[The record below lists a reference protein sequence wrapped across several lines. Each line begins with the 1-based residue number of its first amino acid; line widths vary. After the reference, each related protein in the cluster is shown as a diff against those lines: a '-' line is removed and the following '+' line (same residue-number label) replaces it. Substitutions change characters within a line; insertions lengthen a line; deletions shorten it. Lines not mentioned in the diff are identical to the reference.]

1 MGREEQIINERKRK
15 LEELRGNK
23 IDPYPYKYDVK
34 NYSKE
39 IKEKYAGLKDNQK
52 SDNNV
57 KIAGRVIMIRNLGKL
72 IFSTIQDSKGRIQII
87 LQNKETQA
95 DSFDLF
101 KKYIDVGDII
111 GCEGSIMKTKT
122 GEVSV
127 FVKKLELLT
136 KSILPLPEKWHG
148 LKEKED
154 RFRKRY
160 LDLIMNPEVKQI
172 FEKRSKII
180 ELLRQFLIKKDFLEV
195 DTPVLQPL
203 AGGAIAKPFVT
214 KYNAY
219 DTDVYL
225 RIAPELYLKRLLI
238 GGFDKVFEFSRCF
251 RNEGVDWSHNPEFT
265 NLEFYNAYIEY
276 NELMKLTEDLIVDV
290 VKKVNKSGIIERNG
304 EKIEIKKPFEKI
316 TFDKLTKGKMT
327 DESFKE
333 AIKDIKKPTFII
345 NHPLEMSPLAKKHD
359 KKTVQRFQLIID
371 GIEIVNAFSE
381 LNDALDQEERF
392 IEQVKQRKKGD
403 EESMEH
409 DKDFVEAL
417 KYGMPPAAGF
427 GMGIDRFVMLMCGKN
442 SLREILL
449 FPFMRP
455 EKENK
460 EKK

>member
-1 MGREEQIINERKRK
+1 MGREGQIINERKRK
-15 LEELRGNK
+15 LGELKKQGIN
-23 IDPYPYKYDVK
+23 PYPYEYDVK
-34 NYSKE
+34 NYSDK
-39 IKEKYAGLKDNQK
+39 IKEKYAKLKDDGRS
-52 SDNNV
+52 SDKV
-57 KIAGRVIMIRNLGKL
+57 KIAGRVMMIRNLGKL
-72 IFSTIQDSKGRIQII
+72 IFSTIQDSKGKIQII
-87 LQNKETQA
+87 LQKEETNTK
-95 DSFDLF
+95 SFELF

-127 FVKKLELLT
+127 LVKKIELLT
-136 KSILPLPEKWHG
+136 KNILPLPEKYHG

-160 LDLIMNPEVKQI
+160 LDLIMNPEVKEI

-180 ELLRQFLIKKDFLEV
+180 ESLRQFLIKKEFLEV
-195 DTPVLQPL
+195 DTPVLQPI

-225 RIAPELYLKRLLI
+225 RIAPELYLKRLLV

-265 NLEFYNAYIEY
+265 NLEFYQAYIEY

-290 VKKVNKSGIIERNG
+290 VKNVNGNNIIERNG
-304 EKIEIKKPFEKI
+304 EKISVKKPFKKI
-316 TFDKLTKGKMT
+316 TFEKLTKGKMT
-327 DESFKE
+327 DEAFKE
-333 AIKDIKKPTFII
+333 AIKKIKEPTFII
-345 NHPLEMSPLAKKHD
+345 NHPLDISPLAKKND

-381 LNDALDQEERF
+381 LNDPLDQEERF
-392 IEQVKQRKKGD
+392 IEQAKQKKAGD

-409 DKDFVEAL
+409 DNDFVEAL

-427 GMGIDRFVMLMCGKN
+427 GMGIDRFVMLMCDKD

-449 FPFMRP
+449 FPFM
-455 EKENK
+455 KK
-460 EKK
+460 EKSEKK